1 MLDFSPLFVTWKIG
15 RDQRLRGC
23 IGTFSEMNLHNGLK
37 EYALTSALKDSRFD
51 PITRDELPRLTVSV
65 SILQVSLTIFSTYL
79 LFILSIMCDFRTK
92 IIKYL
97 QCNAMHQIVENVKSK
112 VQPFNPGIYQ
122 VHVI

>member
-1 MLDFSPLFVTWKIG
+1 MLHFSPLFVTWKIG

-65 SILQVSLTIFSTYL
+65 SILQVS
-79 LFILSIMCDFRTK
+79 
-92 IIKYL
+92 
-97 QCNAMHQIVENVKSK
+97 
-112 VQPFNPGIYQ
+112 
-122 VHVI
+122 

>member
-65 SILQVSLTIFSTYL
+65 SILQVSLSIFSAYL
-79 LFILSIMCDFRTK
+79 LFILSIMCDFRT
-92 IIKYL
+92 
-97 QCNAMHQIVENVKSK
+97 
-112 VQPFNPGIYQ
+112 
-122 VHVI
+122 

>member
-1 MLDFSPLFVTWKIG
+1 MHHYSPLFVTWKIG

-65 SILQVSLTIFSTYL
+65 SILQVSLPIYL
-79 LFILSIMCDFRTK
+79 SF
-92 IIKYL
+92 
-97 QCNAMHQIVENVKSK
+97 
-112 VQPFNPGIYQ
+112 YQ
-122 VHVI
+122 SCVTFAHK